1 MERLVFDLVSFG
13 PWLSHVLSRAVFFV
27 IKVVIKVVIKLGYLQ
42 NNLFTEKVTLRYR
55 TTMLHNNSKSS
66 RVH

>member
-27 IKVVIKVVIKLGYLQ
+27 IKVVYKGSDKTRLSAKQ
-42 NNLFTEKVTLRYR
+42 FFYR
-55 TTMLHNNSKSS
+55 KSYS
-66 RVH
+66 TI